1 LLIAQGIG
9 RFGNWFNAE
18 LFGKPTTFFWA
29 LEIPRESRPSGFEN
43 FATFHPTFLYEAIW
57 CFFVAAI
64 IMKLKFFK
72 KFVKAG
78 TIFIFYVLA
87 YSLGRFFIESIRI
100 DESNLILG
108 LRLNIW
114 VSGLLFF
121 GALAV
126 LIRRISGNTQKS

>member
-1 LLIAQGIG
+1 
-9 RFGNWFNAE
+9 
-18 LFGKPTTFFWA
+18 
-29 LEIPRESRPSGFEN
+29 
-43 FATFHPTFLYEAIW
+43 
-57 CFFVAAI
+57 
-64 IMKLKFFK
+64 MKLKFFK